1 VTVVVFANRA
11 YQILRG
17 EFAGVGAGVPGRRAT
32 DMLTLDR
39 PDLDWGALSRGM
51 GVPASRADTCASFV
65 RAWRHAMAARGPVL
79 IEAVL

>member
-1 VTVVVFANRA
+1 
-11 YQILRG
+11 
-17 EFAGVGAGVPGRRAT
+17 
-32 DMLTLDR
+32 MLTLDR